1 MEKIRN
7 QHAAKAARQAA
18 GTESEDTSRAATLT
32 PQEEVEEEMHEE
44 ESAPKFEEMKAE
56 KETDGEGLKKVQT
69 GRSTR
74 SRRTVRDLDFNP
86 NPFDIDRVNTRES
99 FAGRPRANSR
109 ASSKK

>member
-1 MEKIRN
+1 
-7 QHAAKAARQAA
+7 
-18 GTESEDTSRAATLT
+18 
-32 PQEEVEEEMHEE
+32 
-44 ESAPKFEEMKAE
+44 MKAE

-99 FAGRPRANSR
+99 FVGRPRANSR